1 MQKRQHKK
9 VLKTSILVEI
19 GIFSLE
25 ERVQA
30 WENNC

>member
-1 MQKRQHKK
+1 MQERQHKK

-25 ERVQA
+25 ER
-30 WENNC
+30 ENDC